1 MNRNMI
7 NKLAAW
13 KENGCT
19 HPFFLCG
26 TKGTG
31 KTYLALDFAK
41 EYFPQYLYVNFERNK
56 EASDFFCQN
65 LLSGVPLTDIL
76 ALYFEAE
83 GNIWENT
90 LLILDEVTFCPPI
103 LKVLTSY
110 REMPVLALSS
120 LISEEV
126 KKNGFEF
133 ARLFPLRF
141 DEFLDAVGNSWYID
155 IIRGHFQNN
164 KAVPDIVHQEL
175 LALFEEYLVVGGMP
189 DAVNE
194 YLNGNGVSNVAEV
207 QNRTYLA
214 MQSFLKSCS
223 EETDYGK
230 AMQVLSVLTTQLER
244 ENKKFRLNT
253 IRKGVTYS
261 LYEESL
267 DILEKCGIVYRLN
280 QDRKDGHFKL
290 YLPDVGVLTSEF
302 FGKNNDE
309 IRRAQIENFVMQTLL
324 ENNHYEM
331 SFWESEAQAKLSFL
345 LTKNGTTTPVE
356 LRTSTSSK
364 SKSIGVYLQKDS
376 GRQNTNGLRIG
387 PDNFCS
393 TDVIKTVPYYAA
405 FCL

>member
-13 KENGCT
+13 KEKGCGC
-19 HPFFLCG
+19 PFFLCG

-31 KTYLALDFAK
+31 KTFLALDFAK

-56 EASDFFCQN
+56 EASRIFCQK
-65 LLSGVPLTDIL
+65 LLDGMALTDIL

-90 LLILDEVTFCPPI
+90 LLILDEITFCPPV
-103 LKVLTSY
+103 LKTLTTY

-120 LISEEV
+120 LISKEAKES
-126 KKNGFEF
+126 GLEYE
-133 ARLFPLRF
+133 RLFPLGF

-155 IIRGHFQNN
+155 IIRGHYQNM

-175 LALFEEYLVVGGMP
+175 LALFEEYLIVGGMP
-189 DAVNE
+189 AAVNE

-207 QNRTYLA
+207 QNRSYLV
-214 MQSFLKSCS
+214 MQNFLKSCS

-230 AMQVLSVLTTQLER
+230 AMQVLSVLTEQLER

-261 LYEESL
+261 LYEDSL
-267 DILEKCGIVYRLN
+267 NVLEKCGVIYRLN
-280 QDRKDGHFKL
+280 RDEKEGHFKL

-302 FGKNNDE
+302 FGKNDEE
-309 IRRAQIENFVMQTLL
+309 IRRAQLENYVIQTLL
-324 ENNHYEM
+324 ESNHYEL

-345 LTKNGTTTPVE
+345 LTQGNVTTPVE
-356 LRTSTSSK
+356 LRVSMSSK

-376 GRQNTNGLRIG
+376 SRPKGIGLRIG
-387 PDNFCS
+387 PENFCS
-393 TDVIKTVPYYAA
+393 TDVTRIIPYYAV